1 VSVEPLASLAE
12 LVRDL
17 GFLVYGGSM
26 LSFTALVTAAARRS
40 SLSSPVVVRAFQA
53 WGPGL
58 GLSLGAVV
66 SGALAAHYLR
76 IGAWSWVPSTGIG
89 WTGLFAWLA
98 FFALWASNVV
108 LEVWTLEPLRKRP
121 APSPDSPDEAGW
133 SDARVKL
140 ESHMQLQSALV
151 LLTFLFTWLAAR

>member
-12 LVRDL
+12 LIRDL

-40 SLSSPVVVRAFQA
+40 ALSSPVVVRAYQA

-66 SGALAAHYLR
+66 FGALAAHYLR
-76 IGAWSWVPSTGIG
+76 VGAWSWVPSTGIG
-89 WTGLFAWLA
+89 WTGLGAWLA
-98 FFALWASNVV
+98 LFALWVSNVV
-108 LEVWTLEPLRKRP
+108 LEVWTLEPLRKLP
-121 APSPDSPDEAGW
+121 PPGPDAPDAAGW
-133 SDARVKL
+133 NDARVKL
-140 ESHMQLQSALV
+140 EGHMQLQSGLV
-151 LLTFLFTWLAAR
+151 LLSFVLAWLAGR